1 MFDTLINLIS
11 PLKTVYKFRSH
22 RSSLLLFVVSSLLLT
37 VTINSLQAKPKL
49 KWAADSEGNAPYIF
63 QDPRV
68 PSELIGFEKDI
79 IETICNEIGYEP
91 VFIQNQW
98 DGLIPGIE
106 RGDYDVAING
116 IEITNDR
123 ELVVNFSTPYYS
135 TFEQLV
141 VRNNNNSI
149 FTLTDLAGKKVGTL
163 KGAIAERIL
172 DAQGNIDV
180 KTYDSES
187 SAFQDLKN
195 NKLDAVLIDSPPAVY
210 FIGWNPDLKL
220 VGPPIG
226 EILYGVVVKKGNEE
240 LLNKINIALSK
251 MQTTG
256 KLREILDSWNMWN
269 PYMAQR
275 LNDKSAAKVKPY
287 NYDYFIS
294 SQTSEMTATDKVMR
308 YVSFLPIIAK
318 AAWTTIE
325 ISVLSM
331 ILAILFGLLLALL
344 RVYAP
349 KPFSSL
355 AILYIEVM
363 RGTPLLIQL
372 YFIYFALPT
381 FGINVS
387 PFLAAILGLGLNY
400 SAYEAENY
408 RAGLFSVPRG
418 QMEAAISL
426 GMTRNQALRHI
437 IIPQAIRMVIPPITN
452 DFISLLKD
460 SSLVSVITMVELT
473 KLYSQLAATYF
484 DYTGIGIL
492 IAVVYLL
499 LGLPFVKLSKIAENH
514 FALDKRRN

>member
-1 MFDTLINLIS
+1 MNLNFVNTTNKNKLNLLNYSIFNKIIILLILINLFDVNTALS
-11 PLKTVYKFRSH
+11 
-22 RSSLLLFVVSSLLLT
+22 
-37 VTINSLQAKPKL
+37 KPKL
-49 KWAADSEGNAPYIF
+49 RWAADSEGNAPFVF

-68 PSELIGFEKDI
+68 PSRLIGFEIDI
-79 IETICNEIGYEP
+79 IEAICQEIGYEP
-91 VFIQNQW
+91 VFVQNQW

-123 ELVVNFSTPYYS
+123 ELVVNFSVPYYT

-141 VRNNNNSI
+141 VRNENNTI
-149 FTLTDLAGKKVGTL
+149 FTLNDLAGKKVGTL

-172 DAQGNIDV
+172 EAQGNIDV

-187 SAFQDLKN
+187 SSFQDLKN
-195 NKLDAVLIDSPPAVY
+195 RKLDAVLIDSPPAVY
-210 FIGWNPDLKL
+210 FTGWNPDLKL

-226 EILYGVVVKKGNEE
+226 EIVYGIVVKKGNEE

-275 LNDKSAAKVKPY
+275 INDKSAAKVKPY

-294 SQTSEMTATDKVMR
+294 CQTAEITIMDKLMR
-308 YVSFLPIIAK
+308 YVSFLPMIGK

-325 ISVLSM
+325 ISIISM
-331 ILAILFGLLLALL
+331 ILAIIFGLFLALL

-355 AILYIEVM
+355 AIVYIEVM

-387 PFLAAILGLGLNY
+387 PFTAAILGLGLNY
-400 SAYEAENY
+400 AAYEAENY

-437 IIPQAIRMVIPPITN
+437 IIPQAIRLVIPPITN

-484 DYTGIGIL
+484 DYTGIGLL
-492 IAVVYLL
+492 IAAVYLVI
-499 LGLPFVKLSKIAENH
+499 GLPFVKISKIAENH
-514 FALDKRRN
+514 FALDKRRGHI

>member
-1 MFDTLINLIS
+1 MKILNKISNNILILIILSILFLSSNLNS
-11 PLKTVYKFRSH
+11 N
-22 RSSLLLFVVSSLLLT
+22 LFSAP
-37 VTINSLQAKPKL
+37 IL
-49 KWAADSEGNAPYIF
+49 KWAADSEGNAPFVF

-68 PSELIGFEKDI
+68 PSRLIGFELDI
-79 IETICNEIGYEP
+79 ITEICKEMGYEA
-91 VFIQNQW
+91 VFVQNQW

-116 IEITNDR
+116 IEVTNDR
-123 ELVVNFSTPYYS
+123 ELVVNFSTPYYT

-141 VRNNNNSI
+141 VRNDNNSI
-149 FTLTDLAGKKVGTL
+149 FTLADLAGKKVGTL

-172 DAQGNIDV
+172 NAQGNIDV

-187 SAFQDLKN
+187 SSFLDLKN
-195 NKLDAVLIDSPPAVY
+195 SKLDAVLIDSPPAVY
-210 FIGWNPDLKL
+210 FTGWNFDLKM

-226 EILYGVVVKKGNEE
+226 EIVYGIVVKKGNEE
-240 LLNKINIALSK
+240 LLNKINIAISK

-256 KLREILDSWNMWN
+256 KLREILDSWNLWN
-269 PYMAQR
+269 PLMAVR
-275 LNDKSAAKVKPY
+275 LNDKSAAKVKPF
-287 NYDYFIS
+287 NYEYFIS
-294 SQTSEMTATDKVMR
+294 SQTAEMTLLDKIMR
-308 YVSFLPIIAK
+308 YLTFLPMIAK
-318 AAWTTIE
+318 AALTTIE
-325 ISVLSM
+325 ISIFSM
-331 ILAILFGLLLALL
+331 IVAIVVGLLLALM

-349 KPFSSL
+349 KPFSSF
-355 AILYIEVM
+355 AILFIEVM

-381 FGINVS
+381 FGINIS
-387 PFLAAILGLGLNY
+387 PFMAAIIGLGLNY

-426 GMTRNQALRHI
+426 GMTRNQALKHI
-437 IIPQAIRMVIPPITN
+437 IIPQAIRLVIPPITN

-484 DYTGIGIL
+484 DYTGIGII
-492 IAVVYLL
+492 IAIAYLL
-499 LGLPFVKLSKIAENH
+499 IGLPFVKLSKMAENH
-514 FALDKRRN
+514 FALDKRRNSI